1 MNDKLLELKR
11 KRLQQQ
17 VLYLRTEL
25 EETEWIFQEC
35 LKNFDVEFRQYFKE
49 PNKKIKV
56 MYPNLLNTTSPRQM
70 SIRFL
75 KK

>member
-35 LKNFDVEFRQYFKE
+35 LKNFDVEFRQYFN
-49 PNKKIKV
+49 PHII
-56 MYPNLLNTTSPRQM
+56 LNSYY
-70 SIRFL
+70 
-75 KK
+75 